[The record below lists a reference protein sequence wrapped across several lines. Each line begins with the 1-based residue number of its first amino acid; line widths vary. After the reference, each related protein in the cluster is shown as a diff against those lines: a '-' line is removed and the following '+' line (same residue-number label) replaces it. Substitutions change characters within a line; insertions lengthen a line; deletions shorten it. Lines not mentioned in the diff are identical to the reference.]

1 MTQKVTQSM
10 LFPEHRNKVILAWI
24 ITIIVSFLPDILFTE
39 ITGSAPSWLELVKT
53 GILAIAVGMTFIQPK
68 FHLLRNYFILLMAI
82 VLLERLF
89 YSTIS
94 GSPTWQ
100 GWLNQINDSFIRTL
114 LSTQALRVGIAL
126 CMIAILLVLG
136 YKRREFFLVR
146 GRLDAPVEP
155 VRWLG
160 VDRPISWT
168 RFGTILSLAISLGL
182 LLFLLTA
189 GTLSLSSL
197 GSLFPYLPWV
207 VLFSASNAFGE
218 EMTYRASLLT
228 PLDPA
233 VGKQHSLLLTATLF
247 GVWHFYGVPYG
258 VVGVLMAGLL
268 GWLLGKSMLETRG
281 FFWAWLIHFIQ
292 DILIFSFMAVGSI
305 VPGG

>member
-207 VLFSASNAFGE
+207 VLFSACNAFGE